1 MRDKNTQPDLK
12 VALSIKGN
20 QVKLGTDAP
29 KHLPVVPEEL
39 LEGAAD

>member
-1 MRDKNTQPDLK
+1 LPTGELIEV